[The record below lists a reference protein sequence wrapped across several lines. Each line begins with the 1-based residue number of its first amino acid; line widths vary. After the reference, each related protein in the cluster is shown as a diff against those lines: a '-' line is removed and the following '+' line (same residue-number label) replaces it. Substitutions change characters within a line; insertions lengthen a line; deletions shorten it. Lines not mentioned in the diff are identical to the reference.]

1 MDESARAWK
10 DRPVYAPLT
19 PSLRMH
25 PTVSPLMGLPSSGV
39 PLKGQSA
46 PVEHSTPNIIRDIGR
61 ESRLWKYGVI
71 VAIVLFLLHISRSS

>member
-19 PSLRMH
+19 PNLRMH
-25 PTVSPLMGLPSSGV
+25 PVVSPLVGLPTSGV
-39 PLKGQSA
+39 PLRGQSA
-46 PVEHSTPNIIRDIGR
+46 AVEHSTPLMRDISR